1 MVARGG
7 GVSGFQ
13 VTGMIECGQK
23 SKPPK
28 KSLGLQTKP
37 KEIPAPKFNP
47 NKYPMPNFRAIKISV
62 YFICGTKR
70 PGVRG
75 NYRDSSDC
83 FEHPKIS
90 PYLNQATQKNTCQNF
105 PTQKKP
111 QNQKFQTLK
120 NPSVNP
126 VAVKIRS

>member
-37 KEIPAPKFNP
+37 KKIPAPKFNP
-47 NKYPMPNFRAIKISV
+47 NKYPMPNF
-62 YFICGTKR
+62 
-70 PGVRG
+70 
-75 NYRDSSDC
+75 
-83 FEHPKIS
+83 
-90 PYLNQATQKNTCQNF
+90 
-105 PTQKKP
+105 
-111 QNQKFQTLK
+111 
-120 NPSVNP
+120 
-126 VAVKIRS
+126 